1 MRAKEIQV
9 LRDVQDTH
17 RERKEA
23 ERNSASQEA
32 LFCRSGSHCPEALQA
47 SGLPRVDEAL
57 WVTGLRFPLNGN
69 NR

>member
-1 MRAKEIQV
+1 MRAKEIKV
-9 LRDVQDTH
+9 LRGVKDTH

-57 WVTGLRFPLNGN
+57 
-69 NR
+69 